1 MLQKLHFAVSHLE
14 IAVHF
19 PNVTKLFMAGLP
31 GQPTKSYLINN
42 VCVV

>member
-19 PNVTKLFMAGLP
+19 PNVTKLFMTGLL
-31 GQPTKSYLINN
+31 GQRTKSYLINN
-42 VCVV
+42 ACVI